1 MIPLRNEL
9 NHAIAIIG
17 CACRLPGGWSSP
29 RRLWEA
35 LVRGDKLASAAPSQR
50 RFVGMPDRTPIPSG
64 AEAIFLDEIDMFD
77 AAFFGI
83 SPREAAQMDPQH
95 RLFLETAVEAV
106 DHAGLRF
113 EALAGRG
120 VGVFLGIASN
130 DYAWLPESLA
140 RTPDLHAAIGGGTVF
155 AANRLSH
162 CFDLRGPSLAVNT
175 TCSSSL
181 VAAHLACR
189 SLRQRESEVAI
200 VGGVNLIFSGDVAAA
215 TAQSIPIAG
224 DGRCKAFAAD
234 ADGAVRGEGCV
245 VLVLKRFAEAL
256 RDGDTV
262 LATILGSAVNHDGR
276 ASALTAPNPQ
286 AQTEVIL
293 AACADAGV
301 ASARLAYLEAHG
313 TGTELGDAIEIEA
326 AAQALRAG
334 GRRMRP
340 CGLGSIK
347 AQIGHLEAAAGSAGL
362 LRAVLSLSHGRVTRH
377 PLRGAANPLIS
388 THGDALDLATA
399 ERPLAGGDLVGV
411 SSFSLGGTN
420 AHMILGAAPAAARV
434 SSKIADIGVRRPHV
448 VAVSARSVAALT
460 GQIGQLTAA
469 LDRKPLSD
477 ASIADI
483 AHTTHGRRS
492 QHRLRKAFIA
502 EDRDDLRRQLIDAG
516 TRPALRKP
524 RAELV
529 PADTLLFVFP
539 GHGAQWAG
547 MARGLIASEPVFT
560 DAVRRIGA
568 QFSRHLDWSVAEFLQ
583 AGADDEKMASA
594 AFGQPALLTVELAL
608 ASLLEARGV
617 RPCGAI
623 GYSAGELAAMVVT
636 GMIDE
641 SEAVRIAAL
650 RARGVGEAGEGAMLA
665 IRLPVE
671 DVRRIAAD
679 VALDLAIA
687 AVCGPETTIVSG
699 SRADIRRLAER
710 LDRMD
715 VLALDAGIPYAFHH
729 PAMRERVKRLMHSV
743 GVDAAAWREP
753 RLPLYSSALGGPVRL
768 RDIDDEYWIA
778 AACATLRFD
787 RAVAA
792 ALQDGFQVLLE
803 VSPSAVLSGDAR
815 ELIREKN
822 SNALAVPTLRKGIQD
837 ARALALTAGDLYE
850 AGCIDDLAPFSAGG
864 GKQVELPHYAWDR
877 SSFWWSALPGAADHG
892 SRSTVSGETPYAT
905 AAEEKIYRLA
915 WTSEPEGASGATSID
930 IATLD
935 ARCAER
941 ATRAGLDAYAV
952 CEHEIDAIC
961 ALFARRA
968 LAELGAADGKAF
980 TIESIARNHGFGE
993 RQRRL
998 LACLCRMAEGDGLI
1012 AATDGGWQ
1020 MQGPVPA
1027 TDAQEALAGL
1037 SRDLP
1042 GAQHELALLGRCG
1055 PRIADVMRGSVDALT
1070 LIFPGGDAAAAAAI
1084 FSDSGI
1090 SSVTNALV
1098 ADTVAAFVRRRDSGA
1113 PLRVLEIG
1121 AGTGGTTKALRAL
1134 LDRDNIS
1141 YCCTD
1146 ISRSLLRQTAQH
1158 FPDWRG
1164 FETRRLDIAGD
1175 PLAQGFAAASYD
1187 LIVCANVLHATPDIA
1202 GALAR
1207 ARGLLA
1213 PAGALV
1219 LLEATSPQRIIDLTF
1234 GLTSDWWGFAD
1245 RTLRPDHPLL
1255 ARNTWLEQLS
1265 VAGFGDCTALPSRS
1279 ETAARLGATV
1289 FLANAPDVVDTA
1301 AKPVGR
1307 LLLLGPRDELC
1318 EAVAAQLEQDGSR
1331 VEIRSRISRE
1341 DSESPESWS
1350 AIIDLRWLS
1359 LRAEE
1364 RAGGGTLLENTEPLF
1379 VGLFELTRIL
1389 AGCPRV
1395 PARLIFVTCEAVAA
1409 ADYDALPDP
1418 LQAAGRAA
1426 IETLADEHPDWPIVA
1441 MDCSPVA
1448 PEALGAAIRRE
1459 LNGSER
1465 MSFSVWRGRKRRK
1478 PALVRV
1484 TERRVD
1490 ESEIRLDPEKTH
1502 VITGGL
1508 GALGLEIGE
1517 WLVRRGARHLIL
1529 AQRRGDSADVAESLN
1544 SLRMSGAEIDI
1555 VSVDLANAQ
1564 GAAAF
1569 AASTAR
1575 GKRPVGGIIHAA
1587 GVFEDGLILNQDWT
1601 RFSSVLGAKAV
1612 GAWELHRAFAI
1623 RDLDY
1628 LIYCSS
1634 AAGLLGPAGLSN
1646 YVAANAFL
1654 AALAERARRQG
1665 VPATCIAWGG
1675 WSGLGMAARQ
1685 SQRWLERWRE
1695 RGMNGLGRDDLWRVL
1710 DWAAAGHA
1718 PANVLVADVAWDRCL
1733 DHLPSASQAIVS
1745 GLISDRRDAGLQPAE
1760 PREPRERP
1768 GETLNLRMIADPR
1781 ERRERIRNEVRRRCL
1796 NALEL
1801 PPHFNLEADMPL
1813 ADLGLDS
1820 LLALEL
1826 RAQLCSVFGL
1836 DLPQTLLFD
1845 CPSAAALTAHVVSVC
1860 ETSRVDG

>member
-1 MIPLRNEL
+1 MIPLQNERNQ
-9 NHAIAIIG
+9 AIAIIG
-17 CACRLPGGWSSP
+17 VACRLPGGWNSP

-35 LVRGDKLASAAPSQR
+35 LARGDKLASTAPSQR
-50 RFVGMPDRTPIPSG
+50 RFAGMPDRPPIPTG

-120 VGVFLGIASN
+120 IGVFLGIASN

-140 RTPDLHAAIGGGTVF
+140 RAPDLHAAIGGGTVF

-162 CFDLRGPSLAVNT
+162 CFDLRGPSLAVDT

-200 VGGVNLIFSGDVAAA
+200 VGGVNLIFSSDVAAA

-224 DGRCKAFAAD
+224 DGLCKAFAAD

-245 VLVLKRFAEAL
+245 VLVLKRFAEAW

-293 AACADAGV
+293 AACADASV
-301 ASARLAYLEAHG
+301 TSARLAYLEAHG

-334 GRRMRP
+334 GPRMRP

-362 LRAVLSLSHGRVTRH
+362 LRAALSLGNGRITRH

-388 THGDALDLATA
+388 IHRDTLDLATT
-399 ERPLAGGDLVGV
+399 ERPLGGGDLVGV

-420 AHMILGAAPAAARV
+420 AHMILGAAPAPARV
-434 SSKIADIGVRRPHV
+434 SGKAVGIGVRRSHI
-448 VAVSARSVAALT
+448 VAASARSVAALG

-469 LDRKPLSD
+469 LDRAPLSE

-483 AHTTHGRRS
+483 AHTTHARRS
-492 QHRLRKAFIA
+492 QHRLRKAFVA
-502 EDRDDLRRQLIDAG
+502 EDRADLRRQLIDAG
-516 TRPALRKP
+516 SRPALRKP
-524 RAELV
+524 RAERV
-529 PADTLLFVFP
+529 PADRLLFVFP

-547 MARGLIASEPVFT
+547 MARGLLGSEPAFT

-568 QFSRHLDWSVAEFLQ
+568 RFSRYLDWSVAEFLET
-583 AGADDEKMASA
+583 GADDAKMASA
-594 AFGQPALLTVELAL
+594 AHGQPALLTVELAL
-608 ASLLEARGV
+608 AALLEARGV
-617 RPCGAI
+617 RPYGAI

-650 RARGVGEAGEGAMLA
+650 RARGVGEAGEGGMLA

-671 DVRRIAAD
+671 GVRRIAAD
-679 VALDLAIA
+679 VPDLAIA

-699 SRADIRRLAER
+699 SHADIRRLTER
-710 LDRMD
+710 LDRID
-715 VLALDAGIPYAFHH
+715 VLALDAGVPYAFHH

-743 GVDAAAWREP
+743 GIDAAAWREP
-753 RLPLYSSALGGPVRL
+753 RLPLYSSALGRPVRL
-768 RDIDDEYWIA
+768 RDINDEYWIA

-787 RAVAA
+787 HAVTA
-792 ALQDGFQVLLE
+792 ALQDGFQALLE
-803 VSPSAVLSGDAR
+803 VSPAAVLTGDAR
-815 ELIREKN
+815 ELIRERN
-822 SNALAVPTLRKGIQD
+822 SNAIAMATLRKGIAD
-837 ARALALTAGDLYE
+837 ARALALTAGELYE

-877 SSFWWSALPGAADHG
+877 RSFWWSALPGVAGDGSGRAA
-892 SRSTVSGETPYAT
+892 SGETSHAT
-905 AAEEKIYRLA
+905 APEEKIYRLA
-915 WTSEPEGASGATSID
+915 WTSEPADLPDATGID
-930 IATLD
+930 IAGLD
-935 ARCAER
+935 DRCAER
-941 ATRAGLDAYAV
+941 ATDAGLDAYALR
-952 CEHEIDAIC
+952 EQEIDAIC

-968 LAELGAADGKAF
+968 LAELGAADAGVF
-980 TIESIARNHGFGE
+980 TIEGIARDHGFAE

-998 LACLCRMAEGDGLI
+998 LASLCRMAEADGLI
-1012 AATDGGWQ
+1012 VANGGGWA
-1020 MQGPVPA
+1020 MQGPDPA
-1027 TDAQEALAGL
+1027 TDLQQALAGL
-1037 SRDLP
+1037 ARDLP
-1042 GAQHELALLGRCG
+1042 GARHELALLGRCG
-1055 PRIADVMRGSVDALT
+1055 PRIADVLRGSTDALT

-1084 FSDSGI
+1084 FSESGI
-1090 SSVTNALV
+1090 SSVMNALV
-1098 ADTVAAFVRRRDSGA
+1098 ADAVAGFARGRGSGA

-1121 AGTGGTTKALRAL
+1121 AGTGGTTRALRAL

-1146 ISRSLLRQTAQH
+1146 ISRSLLRQTALH

-1202 GALAR
+1202 GALAQVR
-1207 ARGLLA
+1207 RLLA
-1213 PAGALV
+1213 RAGALV
-1219 LLEATSPQRIIDLTF
+1219 LLEATSAQRIIDLTF

-1245 RTLRPDHPLL
+1245 SALRPDHPLL
-1255 ARNTWLEQLS
+1255 ARDRWLEQLS
-1265 VAGFGDCTALPSRS
+1265 AAGFGECTALPGRS

-1289 FLANAPDVVDTA
+1289 FLANTPDAVDTA
-1301 AKPVGR
+1301 EQHAER
-1307 LLLLGPRDELC
+1307 ILLLGPRDEIC
-1318 EAVAAQLEQDGSR
+1318 QAVAAQLEQAGSR
-1331 VEIRSRISRE
+1331 VDIRPRMSRDDPE
-1341 DSESPESWS
+1341 PPESWS

-1359 LRAEE
+1359 LRSDE
-1364 RAGGGTLLENTEPLF
+1364 RSGAGTLLEDAEPLF
-1379 VGLFELTRIL
+1379 AGLFELARIL
-1389 AGCPRV
+1389 AGCARV

-1409 ADYDALPDP
+1409 ADHGALADP
-1418 LQAAGRAA
+1418 LQAASRAA
-1426 IETLADEHPDWPIVA
+1426 IEALADEHPDWPIMA

-1448 PEALGAAIRRE
+1448 PEALGAAIRRA
-1459 LNGSER
+1459 LKGTAR
-1465 MSFSVWRGRKRRK
+1465 MSFAVWRGRRRRT
-1478 PALVRV
+1478 PALARV

-1490 ESEIRLDPEKTH
+1490 AGDVRLDPQKTH
-1502 VITGGL
+1502 VVTGGL
-1508 GALGLEIGE
+1508 GALGLEISE
-1517 WLVRRGARHLIL
+1517 WLVRRGARHLVL
-1529 AQRRGDSADVAESLN
+1529 AQRRTDSVDAAERLD
-1544 SLRMSGAEIDI
+1544 SLRLAGAAIDI
-1555 VSVDLANAQ
+1555 VPVDLANPE

-1569 AASTAR
+1569 AAGVAR
-1575 GKRPVGGIIHAA
+1575 SKRPVGGIIYAA
-1587 GVFEDGLILNQDWT
+1587 GVFEDGLLLNQDWT
-1601 RFSSVLGAKAV
+1601 RFASVLGAKAV
-1612 GAWELHRAFAI
+1612 GAWELHRAFAMC
-1623 RDLDY
+1623 DLDY

-1665 VPATCIAWGG
+1665 IAATCIAWGG

-1685 SQRWLERWRE
+1685 NQRWLERWQE
-1695 RGMNGLGRDDLWRVL
+1695 RGINGLGRDDLCRVL
-1710 DWAAAGHA
+1710 DWAVAGHA
-1718 PANVLVADVAWDRCL
+1718 PANVLVADVAWDRCFE
-1733 DHLPSASQAIVS
+1733 HLPAASQAIVS
-1745 GLISDRRDAGLQPAE
+1745 GLVADRRDAGLRPAE
-1760 PREPRERP
+1760 PGEEKPR
-1768 GETLNLRMIADPR
+1768 ETLNLRVIADPL
-1781 ERRERIRNEVRRRCL
+1781 ERRERIRNEVRQRCL

-1836 DLPQTLLFD
+1836 NLPQTLLFD
-1845 CPSAAALTAHVVSVC
+1845 CPSAAAITAHVVSVC
-1860 ETSRVDG
+1860 ETSGAEG